1 MWFVYSKGDQLPD
14 GALLPS
20 LSYSQRSRAH
30 CRVGA
35 ERPPSSGR
43 TLSCTFVAP
52 SIAAV
57 VAATSQE
64 GGYCVLQNHSGMS
77 ARAPTAAS
85 VSCSG
90 PHRRSSGGRLSRPFD
105 SHQTCFIQTRTVPT
119 ILGRSGCLLLFRI
132 GQGCF
137 KFVWGSGFSL
147 GWGGKESVKNRLRI
161 G

>member
-64 GGYCVLQNHSGMS
+64 GGYCVLQNHSDMS

-90 PHRRSSGGRLSRPFD
+90 PHRRSSGGRLSPPFD

-119 ILGRSGCLLLFRI
+119 ILGLLRVRQLRYHRGLRGFWFVYCCLGLVRGVSGLF
-132 GQGCF
+132 G
-137 KFVWGSGFSL
+137 VLGFL
-147 GWGGKESVKNRLRI
+147 
-161 G
+161 